1 MDKISNKITDY
12 LCLRNFIPEK
22 DREIYNYGFKLI
34 LSDIINFSIVV
45 LSIVFR
51 KFSLKNEIP
60 CRYTGSGAA
69 TLRLFA
75 GKHMPVAESRAVV
88 RPFISTIDAIDGIC
102 YLIALLMLRLPR
114 LQSNTSCKD
123 TALIPTPFLKHTAV
137 WRRPA

>member
-1 MDKISNKITDY
+1 MRTCVTAPTSFPFRRMGEP
-12 LCLRNFIPEK
+12 L
-22 DREIYNYGFKLI
+22 
-34 LSDIINFSIVV
+34 V

-75 GKHMPVAESRAVV
+75 GKHMPVAESRVVV
-88 RPFISTIDAIDGIC
+88 RPFISTIDAVDGIC

-123 TALIPTPFLKHTAV
+123 TALLPTPFLKHTAV
-137 WRRPA
+137 WHRPA